1 MDVYAIMGCSG
12 IPDWRHIAII
22 KSKFSENSTPISSP
36 PEVTSLA
43 EEGFGIVQ
51 YEEQNLRMD

>member
-1 MDVYAIMGCSG
+1 ME
-12 IPDWRHIAII
+12 HIAII
-22 KSKFSENSTPISSP
+22 KSKFSENCTAISSP

-51 YEEQNLRMD
+51 YGEQNPRMD